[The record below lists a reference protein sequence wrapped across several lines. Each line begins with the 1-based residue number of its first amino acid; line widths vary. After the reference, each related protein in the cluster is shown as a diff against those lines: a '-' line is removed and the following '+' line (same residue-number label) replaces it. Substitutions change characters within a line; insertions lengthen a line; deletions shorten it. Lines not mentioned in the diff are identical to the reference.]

1 MVLWSYSM
9 ILLST
14 IQFHDSCRCSQCF
27 LISSSLWSVL
37 FWINSYLSYYCFF
50 VTDILILAIT
60 IPTLKL
66 PARHWLLTTMT
77 VSVCDSPKAL
87 LNGHHDHQ
95 YLNDFSNFSSFVTS
109 SKFHFVVH
117 VVNICCSNSSKN
129 SFAIIW

>member
-1 MVLWSYSM
+1 MVLRSYSM

-27 LISSSLWSVL
+27 LISWSLWSVL

-95 YLNDFSNFSSFVTS
+95 YLNDFSNLSSFVTS